1 MSSAIGILQERSLHA
16 SIKDLY
22 MHGDARTE
30 VEVDG
35 FVVDVVRDGLLI
47 EVQTQNF
54 SKIKSKLR
62 TLFKTHP
69 VRLVYP
75 IPIEKWIVRQ
85 SPDGLKELSRRRS
98 PKRGC
103 FLDVFDELVRIPRFI
118 AHSNFSI
125 EVLLIREE
133 EIRQQDGKGSW
144 RRRGWSIVD
153 RRLIEVVDKRLYE
166 KPEDFLQMI
175 PDELERPF
183 LNSDLVESLG
193 ISVRIAQRMT
203 YCLRKM
209 NAIKIVGKKGN
220 AILYDMC

>member
-1 MSSAIGILQERSLHA
+1 MSSAIGTLQERSLHA

-22 MHGDARTE
+22 ITGDAQTE

-35 FVVDVVRDGLLI
+35 FVIDVVRDGLLI
-47 EVQTQNF
+47 DVQTRNF

-62 TLFKTHP
+62 TLFKNHP

-75 IPIEKWIVRQ
+75 IPNEKWIVRQ

-98 PKRGC
+98 PKQGS
-103 FLDVFDELVRIPRFI
+103 FLDLFDELIRIPRFI

-125 EVLLIREE
+125 EVLLIKEE

-166 KPEDFLQMI
+166 KPADFLHMI
-175 PDELERPF
+175 PEDLERPF

-209 NAIKIVGKKGN
+209 NAIKIAGKRGN
-220 AILYDMC
+220 AILYDTC